1 MAITQIFEKYVQGD
15 DIAIT
20 VNTSEDNTGYT
31 CVSKIEDYNKV
42 TVATFT
48 PEVVSDTQILLSLDG
63 AISAGIPAGKYK
75 WDVKLISPAGKQ
87 TTMVRGIFEFLESA

>member
-31 CVSKIEDYNKV
+31 CISKIENYDRV

-48 PEVVSDTQILLSLDG
+48 SSVVSSSEILLTLSST
-63 AISAGIPAGKYK
+63 ITAGIPAGKYK
-75 WDVKLISPAGKQ
+75 WDVKVVTPGGRVSTVA
-87 TTMVRGIFEFLESA
+87 MGIVEFLESV